1 MKLEPRRNHVLG
13 RFVIKRKLS
22 TIVIPN
28 EAAGVSKFIVV
39 DAVGPDAEAAG
50 IKVGDMITP
59 KTVLSPKG
67 GLAYLFSAI
76 ITDEGQRPL
85 IEEPNIAAIVSD
97 LNLNEFLVQ
106 TESGAKY
113 VPFDSDEAA
122 KPIGPLRKDRPK
134 ANHEHEAFA
143 GAPV

>member
-1 MKLEPRRNHVLG
+1 MKHEPRHNYVLG
-13 RFVIKRKLS
+13 RFVIGRRPSAVVL
-22 TIVIPN
+22 TN
-28 EAAGVSKFIVV
+28 EAVGVSKFIVV

-50 IKVGDMITP
+50 IKVGDIVTP

-67 GLAYLFSAI
+67 GLAYLFSVI

-85 IEEPNIAAIVSD
+85 IEEQHIATVISD
-97 LNLNEFLVQ
+97 LNLEKFLVQ

-122 KPIGPLRKDRPK
+122 KSLGAVKRKTENGQKD
-134 ANHEHEAFA
+134 AVA
-143 GAPV
+143 GAPA